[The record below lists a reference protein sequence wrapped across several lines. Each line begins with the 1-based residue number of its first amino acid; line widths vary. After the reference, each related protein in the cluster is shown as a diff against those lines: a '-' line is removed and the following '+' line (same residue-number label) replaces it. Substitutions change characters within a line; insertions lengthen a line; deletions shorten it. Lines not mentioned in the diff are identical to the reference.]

1 MTSPADI
8 AECYAPLQVSNG
20 TAHPFQVYG
29 TAFKEGRTG
38 ELTTLALKTGFTAYD
53 MANYPSAYE
62 EAMSGEAIQEALKS
76 RVDRQSLF
84 IQTKFTPAWAHQPGK
99 LPYDPEQ
106 PIEGQARESIEQSF
120 KNLQVD
126 YIDSLMIHVPYDNEQ
141 DTLKAWR
148 VMESYVPERVGALG
162 VSNFGLPEFK
172 NLYEAATVKPE
183 IVQNRFQEQNGYD
196 HEIRAYLQEKGIIYQ
211 GFSLLKANSDLQSS
225 EVVQRVAAEFGVV
238 KEIAFYLLVLG
249 LGKFSILNGTTNE
262 DHMRM
267 DLDKISDI
275 LTNSDKVKALIK
287 YLAEFKQLLS
297 RK

>member
-1 MTSPADI
+1 MTSPAEI
-8 AECYAPLQVSNG
+8 TERYVPLKVSNG

-62 EAMSGEAIQEALKS
+62 EAMSGEAIQKALKS
-76 RVDRQSLF
+76 GVDRKSLF

-99 LPYDPEQ
+99 LPYNPDQ

-126 YIDSLMIHVPYDNEQ
+126 YIDSLMIHVPYDNDQ

-148 VMESYVPERVGALG
+148 VMESYVPKHIGVLG
-162 VSNFGLPEFK
+162 VSNFGLSELK

-211 GFSLLKANSDLQSS
+211 GFSLLKANSDLRSS
-225 EVVQRVAAEFGVV
+225 EVVQRVAAEFGVA

-249 LGKFSILNGTTNE
+249 LGKFSIVNGTTNE

-275 LTNSDKVKALIK
+275 LGNSDKVKVLIK
-287 YLAEFKQLLS
+287 YLAEFEHLLS
-297 RK
+297 KK